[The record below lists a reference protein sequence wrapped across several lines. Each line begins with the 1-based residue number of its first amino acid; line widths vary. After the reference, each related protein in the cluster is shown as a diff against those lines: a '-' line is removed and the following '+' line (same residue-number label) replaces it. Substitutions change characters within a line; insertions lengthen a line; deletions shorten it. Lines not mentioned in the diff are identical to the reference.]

1 MTRIFLNII
10 FILGVSSLLS
20 ACIRT
25 LDEKDMPKI
34 ETKLVI
40 GGYISPQDTI
50 VKIFVGK
57 SVPIY
62 QKSDQMFNVNPPIS
76 DASVLL
82 SGNGL
87 STSLLYDEKLSSYTV
102 STSHFPI
109 APGATYH
116 LIVSTP
122 AGLYAEAETT
132 VPSAINSSLTFS
144 LDTVETS
151 STYGYSGK
159 SLQISVL
166 WEDTPNQNNYFRIY
180 GEIGVLY
187 DSSFYQYPRYNYY
200 DVLQFD
206 TKTIVIK
213 DIGYVN
219 GIIGP
224 IKADTPLENKQFNDI
239 SLSLLNTDRNYYEFY
254 KSYDSNYQDNFFSE
268 PQNIYTNIK
277 GGLGIFASYQKYSMK
292 AMLTDK

>member
-20 ACIRT
+20 ACIKT

-132 VPSAINSSLTFS
+132 VPSTINSSLTFRM
-144 LDTVETS
+144 DTVETS

-159 SLQISVL
+159 SLQISV
-166 WEDTPNQNNYFRIY
+166 WWDDIQNQDNYYRIY
-180 GEIGVLY
+180 GEIGALY
-187 DSSFYQYPRYNYY
+187 DSTYYNYPQY
-200 DVLQFD
+200 NNHSVLHFD
-206 TKTIVIK
+206 TKTIVVK
-213 DIGYVN
+213 DIGYEN
-219 GIIGP
+219 GKFGP
-224 IKADTPLENKQFNDI
+224 FKADTPLEITMNIIKVMIQI
-239 SLSLLNTDRNYYEFY
+239 IRIIHSLSLR
-254 KSYDSNYQDNFFSE
+254 
-268 PQNIYTNIK
+268 
-277 GGLGIFASYQKYSMK
+277 IFIRI
-292 AMLTDK
+292 